1 MNAREYSINPEIISV
16 HAAIKRIPPA
26 ANLEMQI
33 ISNPENPVEA
43 ILLIAA

>member
-26 ANLEMQI
+26 ANLECPI
-33 ISNPENPVEA
+33 KCNFWCGC
-43 ILLIAA
+43 